1 MAHMNHQEKG
11 EHEQLQEDKS
21 PTAVVAAP
29 LLLTLDDYH
38 NRAKQ
43 LLPKMCYDYYASGA
57 DQMITLALN
66 ELHFQ
71 HIRLRPRMLVDVSH
85 VDTRVSLLS
94 SNCAAS
100 SSCACPQ
107 QAQQQ
112 ALSTKKSTTTIPF
125 PIMIA
130 PTAMQ
135 RMAHEHGELATARAA
150 SKLGTVFTLSSL
162 STTSMRD
169 VAQVRRSTCENQ
181 SVDGGACGACGAA
194 PQWFQLYI
202 TKDRNLTRQLVR
214 NAEQYG
220 YGALVLTVD
229 APKLGNRLA
238 DHHNRFQLPDG
249 LSLVNLMDALK
260 QQGSS
265 SRSGRQD
272 ETGHRT
278 ESGANVGV
286 NVHVLDRET
295 EKTVKQSSALNQYF
309 QTQIDASL
317 TWRDI
322 QWLKSLTKLPIIL
335 KGILTAE
342 DAMLA
347 VHYGVQGIVVSNHGA
362 RQVDTSVSSIEAL
375 PEVVRMVRSLG
386 AQDRIDVYLDGGIRH
401 GTDVLK
407 ALALGAKAVFIGRPV
422 IWGLAVAGEQGV
434 MDVLSILRRELLLA
448 MQLCGCPDVKSISSS
463 LLHMPQQSRL

>member
-1 MAHMNHQEKG
+1 MAHMRHQEKE
-11 EHEQLQEDKS
+11 EHEQLRPQHQEDKS
-21 PTAVVAAP
+21 STVVVAAP
-29 LLLTLDDYH
+29 LLLTVDDYH
-38 NRAKQ
+38 DRAKQ

-94 SNCAAS
+94 SNCV
-100 SSCACPQ
+100 CPQ
-107 QAQQQ
+107 KAPQQ

-169 VAQVRRSTCENQ
+169 VAQVRSTCENE
-181 SVDGGACGACGAA
+181 SVDSGACGAA

-272 ETGHRT
+272 ETGDRT

-286 NVHVLDRET
+286 NVRVLDRET

-317 TWRDI
+317 TWKDI

-422 IWGLAVAGEQGV
+422 IWGLTVAGEQGV